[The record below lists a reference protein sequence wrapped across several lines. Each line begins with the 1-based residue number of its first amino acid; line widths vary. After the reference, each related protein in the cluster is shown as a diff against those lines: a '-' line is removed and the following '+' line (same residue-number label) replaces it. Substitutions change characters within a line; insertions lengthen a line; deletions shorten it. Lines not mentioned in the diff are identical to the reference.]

1 MKITIKTIAGKI
13 LLKDEAESVK
23 NCIENAVVQR
33 ANLRGA
39 NLRKADLREANLC
52 EANLREADLRKANL
66 READLRK
73 ADLRKADLRKADLRE
88 ADLRKANLREANLY
102 RANLCEANLCG
113 ANLYEANLYE
123 ADLYGANLYEANL
136 REANLRGADLHGAD
150 LCGVKNI
157 NKYLTTPMYILLDQ
171 TNPVRAYKI
180 VNEINQGIHRGGLVY
195 EINKIISEKDY
206 DVDEYLACGKGI
218 NLASLDWCLKE
229 WKPGYKIIVCEFNKE
244 DIVCIPVGSD
254 GKFRVKTCKPIRE
267 LNLADYGIDNTNA

>member
-1 MKITIKTIAGKI
+1 MKITIETIDGKI
-13 LLKDEAESVK
+13 LLEDEAESIK
-23 NCIENAVVQR
+23 NCIEDAVAQ
-33 ANLRGA
+33 
-39 NLRKADLREANLC
+39 K
-52 EANLREADLRKANL
+52 
-66 READLRK
+66 
-73 ADLRKADLRKADLRE
+73 
-88 ADLRKANLREANLY
+88 
-102 RANLCEANLCG
+102 ANLCG
-113 ANLYEANLYE
+113 
-123 ADLYGANLYEANL
+123 
-136 REANLRGADLHGAD
+136 ANLRGADLHE
-150 LCGVKNI
+150 VKNI

-180 VNEINQGIHRGGLVY
+180 VNEINQGVYRGGLVY